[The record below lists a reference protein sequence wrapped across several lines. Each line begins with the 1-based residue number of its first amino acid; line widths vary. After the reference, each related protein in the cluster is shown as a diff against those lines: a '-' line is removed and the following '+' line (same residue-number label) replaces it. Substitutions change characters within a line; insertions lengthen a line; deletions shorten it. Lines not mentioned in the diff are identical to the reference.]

1 MHDEHDI
8 GTSRSWTP
16 ASEGC
21 QRSNRHEF
29 SSWRR
34 RDGVRPVGW
43 SGPLGKYRVDHV
55 QRDSRDLGDHI
66 DNDGRDGGAR
76 EPYVDCGVERLH
88 VYREIHC
95 DGCYSFADRRCDDCG
110 GRHQRRQLVLI
121 EQTRRAT
128 QTDAATLAGLGVA
141 DWTALGTSARLV
153 VTDPSALPSARV
165 VVERQL
171 AAIDLAASRFR
182 SDSELSRLNLAAG
195 DWVSVSPLFAHALRV
210 ARDAAQWS
218 DGLVDP
224 TVGRA
229 LIDLGYDRT
238 FTLVAA
244 DGPSLTLFARAVPG
258 WHQLEV
264 DDEGLRARVPVG
276 VRLDLG
282 ATAKALAAD
291 LSAAA
296 AAADV
301 GGGVLVSL
309 GGDIA
314 VAGDP
319 PAGGW
324 PIDVTDRSDPEL
336 PAGGAGQVVAI
347 REGGMATSSTRARRW
362 RRGGSELH
370 HLIDP
375 RNGLP
380 AAATWRT
387 VSVAAPTC
395 VLANVAST
403 AAMIIGASAA
413 SWLSSRDFSARL
425 VADDG
430 TPAYV
435 GRWPA
440 GGERS

>member
-1 MHDEHDI
+1 VLVDE
-8 GTSRSWTP
+8 
-16 ASEGC
+16 
-21 QRSNRHEF
+21 
-29 SSWRR
+29 
-34 RDGVRPVGW
+34 
-43 SGPLGKYRVDHV
+43 
-55 QRDSRDLGDHI
+55 
-66 DNDGRDGGAR
+66 
-76 EPYVDCGVERLH
+76 
-88 VYREIHC
+88 
-95 DGCYSFADRRCDDCG
+95 
-110 GRHQRRQLVLI
+110 
-121 EQTRRAT
+121 TRRTT
-128 QTDAATLAGLGVA
+128 QTAAATKAGLGVA
-141 DWTALGTSARLV
+141 DWTALGTSARLL
-153 VTDPSALPSARV
+153 VTDPAALAPARA

-195 DWVSVSPLFAHALRV
+195 DWVAVSPLFVQALRV

-224 TVGRA
+224 TVGAA

-244 DGPSLTLFARAVPG
+244 DGPPLTLFARAVPG
-258 WHQLEV
+258 WRQLEV
-264 DDEGLRARVPVG
+264 DEEGFRARVPVG

-291 LSAAA
+291 LSVAAVTA
-296 AAADV
+296 AV
-301 GGGVLVSL
+301 GCGALVSL

-314 VAGDP
+314 VAGDA

-324 PIDVTDRSDPEL
+324 AIDVTDRSDPEL

-347 REGGMATSSTRARRW
+347 REGGLATSSTRARLW
-362 RRGGSELH
+362 RRGGSQLH

-380 AAATWRT
+380 AAAPWRT

-403 AAMIIGASAA
+403 AAMIIGTSAA
-413 SWLSSRDFSARL
+413 GWLSGRDFSARL

-435 GRWPA
+435 GMWPA
-440 GGERS
+440 GGERL

>member
-1 MHDEHDI
+1 VLVDE
-8 GTSRSWTP
+8 
-16 ASEGC
+16 
-21 QRSNRHEF
+21 
-29 SSWRR
+29 
-34 RDGVRPVGW
+34 
-43 SGPLGKYRVDHV
+43 
-55 QRDSRDLGDHI
+55 
-66 DNDGRDGGAR
+66 
-76 EPYVDCGVERLH
+76 
-88 VYREIHC
+88 
-95 DGCYSFADRRCDDCG
+95 
-110 GRHQRRQLVLI
+110 
-121 EQTRRAT
+121 TRRTT
-128 QTDAATLAGLGVA
+128 QTAAATKAGLGVA
-141 DWTALGTSARLV
+141 DWTALGTSARLL
-153 VTDPSALPSARV
+153 VTDPAALAPARAA
-165 VVERQL
+165 VERQL

-182 SDSELSRLNLAAG
+182 SDSELSRLNLGAG
-195 DWVSVSPLFAHALRV
+195 DWVAVSPLFAQALRV
-210 ARDAAQWS
+210 ARDAAQGS

-224 TVGRA
+224 TVGAA

-244 DGPSLTLFARAVPG
+244 DGPPLTLFARGVPG
-258 WHQLEV
+258 WRQLEV

-296 AAADV
+296 VTAAV
-301 GGGVLVSL
+301 GCGALVSL

-314 VAGDP
+314 VAGDA

-324 PIDVTDRSDPEL
+324 AIDVTDRSDPEL

-347 REGGMATSSTRARRW
+347 REGGLATSSTRARRW
-362 RRGGSELH
+362 RRGGSQLH

-380 AAATWRT
+380 AAAPWRT

-403 AAMIIGASAA
+403 AAIIMGTSAA
-413 SWLSSRDFSARL
+413 GWLSGRDFSARL

-435 GRWPA
+435 GMWPT
-440 GGERS
+440 GGERL

>member
-1 MHDEHDI
+1 VLVDE
-8 GTSRSWTP
+8 
-16 ASEGC
+16 
-21 QRSNRHEF
+21 
-29 SSWRR
+29 
-34 RDGVRPVGW
+34 
-43 SGPLGKYRVDHV
+43 
-55 QRDSRDLGDHI
+55 
-66 DNDGRDGGAR
+66 
-76 EPYVDCGVERLH
+76 
-88 VYREIHC
+88 
-95 DGCYSFADRRCDDCG
+95 
-110 GRHQRRQLVLI
+110 
-121 EQTRRAT
+121 TRRTTQTAVAT
-128 QTDAATLAGLGVA
+128 QAGLGVA
-141 DWTALGTSARLV
+141 DWTALGTSARLL
-153 VTDPSALPSARV
+153 VTDPEALAPARA

-195 DWVSVSPLFAHALRV
+195 DWVAVSPLFARALRV

-218 DGLVDP
+218 EGLVDP
-224 TVGRA
+224 TVGAA

-244 DGPSLTLFARAVPG
+244 AGPPLTLFARAAPG
-258 WHQLEV
+258 WRQLEV
-264 DDEGLRARVPVG
+264 DDASLRARAPVG

-296 AAADV
+296 VAAEV
-301 GGGVLVSL
+301 GCGVLVSL

-314 VAGDP
+314 VAGDAP
-319 PAGGW
+319 PGGW
-324 PIDVTDRSDPEL
+324 PIDVTDLSDPEL

-347 REGGMATSSTRARRW
+347 REGGLATSSIRARRW
-362 RRGGSELH
+362 RRGGSQLH

-380 AAATWRT
+380 AAAPWRT

-403 AAMIIGASAA
+403 AAMIIGATAPG
-413 SWLSSRDFSARL
+413 WLSSRDFSARL

-430 TPAYV
+430 APAYV
-435 GRWPA
+435 GRWPT
-440 GGERS
+440 GGERL